1 MRAAPRVEPAARPP
15 APTLRGTPRDG
26 EEMLEKFTENL
37 TAQTAVVHRVS
48 DSGEALGKLT
58 EIACAEGLSTVIAS
72 ADAAVTP
79 LKLQEWGEK
88 IGVRVLLPTDFTD
101 RDSFKGAVFDRAQ
114 AGITGVDYAIA
125 ETGTLCIVHD
135 PDQPRLVSL
144 APIMHIALVPLDRL
158 YPFYEDAVERIFSK
172 GGRIPS
178 QVTFITGPS
187 MTSDIQ
193 GVQFKGMHGP
203 KRLVALVIG

>member
-1 MRAAPRVEPAARPP
+1 
-15 APTLRGTPRDG
+15 
-26 EEMLEKFTENL
+26 MLEKFTENL
-37 TAQTAVVHRVS
+37 MAQTAVVHRVS

-58 EIACAEGLSTVIAS
+58 EIASAEGLSTVIAS
-72 ADAAVTP
+72 ADAVVTP

-88 IGVRVLLPTDFTD
+88 IGVHVLLPTDFTD

-144 APIMHIALVPLDRL
+144 APIMHIALVPRDRL

-172 GGRIPS
+172 EGRIPS

-203 KRLVALVIG
+203 KRLVVILVG